1 MHALPPLPAWPAATG
16 TPLATW
22 GVRGPHANS
31 RKKQAQLCPLGSKG
45 RQSLGPCQA
54 GPHLPGPRGGAT
66 ASCCSPKALCSPRA
80 PGPGNA
86 GRALGGT
93 QVGWPC
99 TPAACWLPLE
109 GPAFLPGWS
118 GNTRAFG
125 GLAPPNLQWDGEATK
140 ATSVAAPFTGQ
151 GTSQPWGALT
161 FICSRNRS
169 PFWTPGLP
177 LGEAWAW
184 RGLTP
189 RLRGSRWHSKACRS
203 ASG

>member
-1 MHALPPLPAWPAATG
+1 MASSHWDPTCHVGCEGATRKQQEETSPALTPGLQGAAEPRTLPA
-16 TPLATW
+16 
-22 GVRGPHANS
+22 GPSPPRPEGQGH
-31 RKKQAQLCPLGSKG
+31 
-45 RQSLGPCQA
+45 SLVLLSQG
-54 GPHLPGPRGGAT
+54 
-66 ASCCSPKALCSPRA
+66 LCSPGA

-99 TPAACWLPLE
+99 TPAARWLPLE

-140 ATSVAAPFTGQ
+140 AASVAGPFTGQ

-161 FICSRNRS
+161 FICSRNGS
-169 PFWTPGLP
+169 PLWTPGLP
-177 LGEAWAW
+177 LGEAWVW

-189 RLRGSRWHSKACRS
+189 DSEGAGGIVRLVEAPLADHPAGPSH
-203 ASG
+203 